1 MISCF
6 GILFSQQK
14 VMIKPVNNVSGYEI
28 SIKTENLQGKTI
40 KLSIYN
46 GNFKT
51 VFKID
56 SVTVKNNSETVF
68 FRQKKNVIS
77 AIYQLAISGKSQ
89 KKDILVNNGDKINF
103 KLNEIDI
110 EKLQTEN
117 ALNKSFFEYQK
128 MNIGEEKNQF
138 LVNLQKKYPKLNALK
153 IFTLFETRKSLKI
166 APNQSVN
173 DFRSQ
178 LLKDIDVN
186 DKTIALMPNSFSF
199 LNTYFT
205 SGDINSENYK
215 AGIDSFFKNQ
225 KCENNN
231 FKFYVNWIF
240 RNVELLQT
248 KNINDVPDYFF
259 NKYINNKTCIE
270 KDKNFYDASLKKV
283 QTYTKNPVGS
293 TLQNFELQTIDNKEF
308 SLNNFVKEKINLIV
322 FYDPSCEHCKVEIP
336 KITQEI
342 SDLEKES
349 NKKVGKIAVLNTF
362 SKKDWK
368 EFIEKSK
375 LESWTNITYKDG
387 DTKTQAQLD
396 VYNNPSFFIIDEK
409 GKILLKVYS
418 LSFIRNFISE
428 QK

>member
-40 KLSIYN
+40 KMSIYS
-46 GNFKT
+46 GNYKS
-51 VFKID
+51 VYRID

-68 FRQKKNVIS
+68 FKQKKNVIS

-153 IFTLFETRKSLKI
+153 IFTLFETRQSLKI

-173 DFRSQ
+173 DFRNQ

-205 SGDINSENYK
+205 SGEINSENYK

-240 RNVELLQT
+240 RNLELLQT

-293 TLQNFELQTIDNKEF
+293 TLQNFELQTIDNKDF
-308 SLNNFVKEKINLIV
+308 SLNNFTKEKINLIA

-342 SDLEKES
+342 RDLEKES
-349 NKKVGKIAVLNTF
+349 NKKIGKIAVLNTF
-362 SKKDWK
+362 LKTDWK

-375 LESWTNITYKDG
+375 LESWTNVAYKDG

-396 VYNNPSFFIIDEK
+396 VYSNPSFFIIDEK

>member
-28 SIKTENLQGKTI
+28 SIKTENLQEKTI
-40 KLSIYN
+40 KMSIYS
-46 GNFKT
+46 GNYKT
-51 VFKID
+51 VYRID

-89 KKDILVNNGDKINF
+89 KRDILVNNGDKINF

-173 DFRSQ
+173 DFRNQ

-186 DKTIALMPNSFSF
+186 DKAIALMPNSYSF

-205 SGDINSENYK
+205 SGEINSENYK

-342 SDLEKES
+342 SNLEQEK
-349 NKKVGKIAVLNTF
+349 NIKIGKIAVLNTF
-362 SKKDWK
+362 SKADWK
-368 EFIEKSK
+368 DFIEKSK
-375 LESWTNITYKDG
+375 LETWTNITYKDG

-396 VYNNPSFFIIDEK
+396 VYSNPSYFIIDEK